1 MEKVPPM
8 IKLLFN
14 FLIFPGFLFT
24 ACFGL
29 AACWI
34 DRKVTARIQWR
45 VGPPWY
51 QPFIDL
57 VKLSIKEITVPRSA
71 SKELFFLSPLIG
83 LSAVT
88 LVSMLV
94 WLANIDPVSKGFS
107 GDIIV
112 IMYLLTL
119 PAVAV
124 ILGASASG
132 NPLAS
137 LGASR
142 EIKMVMAYELPFII
156 CLIVPVIKSHG
167 LLRLSEII
175 SYQAANGPFVASL
188 SGIIA
193 FIVMIFCMQAKL
205 GLVPFDASEAETEI
219 IAGTHIEYSG
229 MLLAIFKLTKT
240 MLMVAL
246 PLFLITLFWQGFTF
260 LSLWK
265 YVILLVIIILIR
277 NTNPRVRIDQAVRF
291 FWGKMTLLAILSVL
305 LAIKGM

>member
-1 MEKVPPM
+1 M
-8 IKLLFN
+8 IRLLFN

-24 ACFGL
+24 TIVGL
-29 AACWI
+29 AASWI

-51 QPFIDL
+51 QPLIDL
-57 VKLSIKEITVPRSA
+57 VKLSIKEITVPRPA
-71 SKELFFLSPLIG
+71 SKGLFFLAPLIG

-88 LVSMLV
+88 LVSTLIWLV
-94 WLANIDPVSKGFS
+94 NIDPVSKGFS

-119 PAVAV
+119 PAIAI

-167 LLRLSEII
+167 LLRLSDII
-175 SYQAANGPFVASL
+175 NYQSANGSFIASL

-219 IAGTHIEYSG
+219 MGGVLIEYSG
-229 MLLAIFKLTKT
+229 MLLAIFKLTKA

-246 PLFLITLFWQGFTF
+246 PLFLITLFWQGFNF
-260 LSLWK
+260 LSIWK
-265 YVILLVIIILIR
+265 YVILLVIIVLIR
-277 NTNPRVRIDQAVRF
+277 NTNPRVRVDQAVRF
-291 FWGKMTLLAILSVL
+291 FWGKMTLLAVFAVL
-305 LAIKGM
+305 LAMIGK

>member
-1 MEKVPPM
+1 M
-8 IKLLFN
+8 IKYLFN

-24 ACFGL
+24 VVFGL
-29 AACWI
+29 AASWI
-34 DRKVTARIQWR
+34 DRKVTGRVQWR

-51 QPFIDL
+51 QPLMDL

-71 SKELFFLSPLIG
+71 SKELFFLSPMIG

-88 LVSMLV
+88 LVSTFV
-94 WLANIDPVSKGFS
+94 WLINIYPGSNGFS

-112 IMYLLTL
+112 ILYLLTL
-119 PAVAV
+119 PAIAV

-137 LGASR
+137 LGVSR
-142 EIKMVMAYELPFII
+142 EIKLVMAYELPFII
-156 CLIVPVIKSHG
+156 SLLVPVIKSG
-167 LLRLSEII
+167 GMLRLGDII
-175 SYQAANGPFVASL
+175 AYQATHGAFLSSL

-205 GLVPFDASEAETEI
+205 GLVPFDMAEAETEI
-219 IAGTHIEYSG
+219 IAGTCIEYSG
-229 MLLAIFKLTKT
+229 MLLAILKLTKT

-246 PLFLITLFWQGFTF
+246 PLFLITLFWQGFNF
-260 LSLWK
+260 LSIWK

-277 NTNPRVRIDQAVRF
+277 NTNPRVKIDQAVRF
-291 FWGKMTLLAILSVL
+291 FWGKMTLMAMLAVL
-305 LAIKGM
+305 LAVKGF

>member
-1 MEKVPPM
+1 MT
-8 IKLLFN
+8 KLFFN

-24 ACFGL
+24 VVVGL

-51 QPFIDL
+51 QPLMDL
-57 VKLSIKEITVPRSA
+57 VKLSIKEITVPALA
-71 SKELFFLSPLIG
+71 SKELFFLSPMIG
-83 LSAVT
+83 LSAAM

-94 WLANIDPVSKGFS
+94 WLPNIDPVSKGFS

-112 IMYLLTL
+112 IVYLLTL
-119 PAVAV
+119 PATAV

-156 CLIVPVIKSHG
+156 SLIVPIIKSHG
-167 LLRLSEII
+167 LLRLNEII
-175 SYQAANGPFVASL
+175 NYQAANGPFIASF

-219 IAGTHIEYSG
+219 IAGTYIEYSG

-240 MLMVAL
+240 MLMVIL
-246 PLFLITLFWQGFTF
+246 PLFLITLFWQGFNF
-260 LSLWK
+260 LSMWK
-265 YVILLVIIILIR
+265 YIILLVVMILIR

-291 FWGKMTLLAILSVL
+291 FWGKMTLLSVLAVL
-305 LAIKGM
+305 LALKGL

>member
-1 MEKVPPM
+1 MTR
-8 IKLLFN
+8 LLFN
-14 FLIFPGFLFT
+14 FLIYPGFLFT

-29 AACWI
+29 VASWI

-51 QPFIDL
+51 QPLIDL

-71 SKELFFLSPLIG
+71 SKGLFFLSPLIG

-94 WLANIDPVSKGFS
+94 WLVNIDPVSKGFS

-119 PAVAV
+119 PAIAV

-156 CLIVPVIKSHG
+156 SLIVPVIKSGG
-167 LLRLSEII
+167 LLKLSEII
-175 SYQAANGPFVASL
+175 SYQAVNGSFIASL

-193 FIVMIFCMQAKL
+193 FIIMIFCMQAKL

-219 IAGTHIEYSG
+219 IAGTCIEYSG
-229 MLLAIFKLTKT
+229 MLLAILKLTKT

-277 NTNPRVRIDQAVRF
+277 NTNPRVRIDHAVRF
-291 FWGKMTLLAILSVL
+291 FWGKMTLLSIIAVL

>member
-1 MEKVPPM
+1 MLKY
-8 IKLLFN
+8 LCN

-24 ACFGL
+24 AIFGL
-29 AACWI
+29 AASWI

-51 QPFIDL
+51 QPLMDL
-57 VKLSIKEITVPRSA
+57 VKLSIKEITVPALA
-71 SKELFFLSPLIG
+71 SKELFFLSPMIG
-83 LSAVT
+83 LSAT
-88 LVSMLV
+88 MLVSMFV
-94 WLANIDPVSKGFS
+94 WLPNIDPVSKGFS

-112 IMYLLTL
+112 IVYLLTL
-119 PAVAV
+119 PATAV

-137 LGASR
+137 FGASR

-156 CLIVPVIKSHG
+156 SLIVPIIKSHG
-167 LLRLSEII
+167 LLRLNEII
-175 SYQAANGPFVASL
+175 NYQAANGPFIASF

-219 IAGTHIEYSG
+219 IAGTYIEYSG

-240 MLMVAL
+240 MLMVIL
-246 PLFLITLFWQGFTF
+246 PLFLITLFWQGFNF
-260 LSLWK
+260 LSMWK
-265 YVILLVIIILIR
+265 YVILLVVMILIR

-291 FWGKMTLLAILSVL
+291 FWGKMTLLATLAVL
-305 LAIKGM
+305 LAIIGK

>member
-1 MEKVPPM
+1 M
-8 IKLLFN
+8 IKHLFN

-24 ACFGL
+24 VIFGL
-29 AACWI
+29 ASCWI

-51 QPFIDL
+51 QPLMDI
-57 VKLSIKEITVPRSA
+57 VKLSIKEITIPRTA
-71 SKELFFLSPLIG
+71 SKELFFFSPMIG
-83 LSAVT
+83 LSAAT
-88 LVSMLV
+88 LVSMLI
-94 WLANIDPVSKGFS
+94 WLPNIDPVSKGFS

-112 IMYLLTL
+112 VMYLLTL
-119 PAVAV
+119 PAIAV

-137 LGASR
+137 VGVSR
-142 EIKMVMAYELPFII
+142 EIKLVMAYELPFII
-156 CLIVPVIKSHG
+156 SLLVPVIKSG
-167 LLRLSEII
+167 GMLRLGDII
-175 SYQAANGPFVASL
+175 AYQASHGAFLSSL

-219 IAGTHIEYSG
+219 MGGVLIEYSG

-240 MLMVAL
+240 MLMVVL
-246 PLFLITLFWQGFTF
+246 PLFLITLFWQGFNF
-260 LSLWK
+260 LSIWK
-265 YVILLVIIILIR
+265 YIVLLVIIVLIR

-291 FWGKMTLLAILSVL
+291 FWGKMTLLSVLAVL

>member
-1 MEKVPPM
+1 M
-8 IKLLFN
+8 IKLFFN

-29 AACWI
+29 MACWV

-45 VGPPWY
+45 AGPPWY
-51 QPFIDL
+51 QPMIDL
-57 VKLSIKEITVPRSA
+57 VKLSIKEITVPISA
-71 SKELFFLSPLIG
+71 AKELFFLSPAIG

-94 WLANIDPVSKGFS
+94 WLVNIDPVSKGFS

-119 PAVAV
+119 PATAV

-156 CLIVPVIKSHG
+156 SMTVPIIKSHG
-167 LLRLSEII
+167 LLRLGEII
-175 SYQAANGPFVASL
+175 NYQAVNGPFAASF

-205 GLVPFDASEAETEI
+205 GLVPFDAGEAETEI
-219 IAGTHIEYSG
+219 MAGTYIEYSG
-229 MLLAIFKLTKT
+229 ALLAIFKLTKA
-240 MLMVAL
+240 MLMAVL
-246 PLFLITLFWQGFTF
+246 PLFLITLFWQGFNF

-265 YVILLVIIILIR
+265 YAILLVIIILIK

-291 FWGKMTLLAILSVL
+291 FWGKMTLLSVMAVL
-305 LAIKGM
+305 LAILGK

>member
-1 MEKVPPM
+1 MTR
-8 IKLLFN
+8 LLFN

-24 ACFGL
+24 AIVGL
-29 AACWI
+29 IASWI

-51 QPFIDL
+51 QPLIDL

-71 SKELFFLSPLIG
+71 SKGLFFLSPMIG

-88 LVSMLV
+88 LVSTLV
-94 WLANIDPVSKGFS
+94 WLVNINPASKGFS

-112 IMYLLTL
+112 IAYLLTL
-119 PAVAV
+119 PAIAV

-175 SYQAANGPFVASL
+175 GYQAVNGSFVASL

-219 IAGTHIEYSG
+219 IAGTCIEYSG
-229 MLLAIFKLTKT
+229 MLLAILKLTKT
-240 MLMVAL
+240 MLMVVL
-246 PLFLITLFWQGFTF
+246 PLFLITIFWQGFNF
-260 LSLWK
+260 LSIWK

-291 FWGKMTLLAILSVL
+291 FWGKMTLLAILAVL

>member
-1 MEKVPPM
+1 MT
-8 IKLLFN
+8 KLLFN

-24 ACFGL
+24 AIVGL

-51 QPFIDL
+51 QPLIDL

-71 SKELFFLSPLIG
+71 SKELFFLSPMIG
-83 LSAVT
+83 LSAAT
-88 LVSMLV
+88 LVSTLIWLV
-94 WLANIDPVSKGFS
+94 NIDPLSKGFS

-119 PAVAV
+119 PAIAV

-142 EIKMVMAYELPFII
+142 EIKMVLAYELPFII
-156 CLIVPVIKSHG
+156 SLIVPIIKSGG

-175 SYQAANGPFVASL
+175 NYQAGHGPFIASF
-188 SGIIA
+188 SGAIA
-193 FIVMIFCMQAKL
+193 FCVMIFCMQAKL
-205 GLVPFDASEAETEI
+205 GLVPFDAGEAETEI
-219 IAGTHIEYSG
+219 MAGTYIEYSG

-240 MLMVAL
+240 LLMVAL
-246 PLFLITLFWQGFTF
+246 PLFLITLFWQGFNF
-260 LSLWK
+260 LSMWK
-265 YVILLVIIILIR
+265 YAILLVIIILIR

-291 FWGKMTLLAILSVL
+291 FWGKMTLLAVMAVL
-305 LAIKGM
+305 LAILGK

>member
-1 MEKVPPM
+1 MTR
-8 IKLLFN
+8 LLFN

-24 ACFGL
+24 AIVGL
-29 AACWI
+29 IASWI

-51 QPFIDL
+51 QPLIDL

-71 SKELFFLSPLIG
+71 SKGLFFLSPMIG

-88 LVSMLV
+88 FVSTLIWLV
-94 WLANIDPVSKGFS
+94 NIDPVSKGFS

-119 PAVAV
+119 PAIAI
-124 ILGASASG
+124 ILGASSSG

-142 EIKMVMAYELPFII
+142 EIKLVMAYELPFII

-175 SYQAANGPFVASL
+175 NYQAVNGSFIASL

-219 IAGTHIEYSG
+219 MGGALIEYSG

-246 PLFLITLFWQGFTF
+246 PLFLITLFWQGFNF
-260 LSLWK
+260 LSIWK
-265 YVILLVIIILIR
+265 YVILLVIIVLIR
-277 NTNPRVRIDQAVRF
+277 NTNPRVRVDQAVRF
-291 FWGKMTLLAILSVL
+291 FWGKMTLLAILAVL
-305 LAIKGM
+305 LAVKGM

>member
-1 MEKVPPM
+1 M
-8 IKLLFN
+8 IRLLVN

-24 ACFGL
+24 AIVGL
-29 AACWI
+29 IASWI
-34 DRKVTARIQWR
+34 DRKVTARVQWR

-51 QPFIDL
+51 QPLTDL

-71 SKELFFLSPLIG
+71 SKGLFFLSPMIG

-88 LVSMLV
+88 LVSTLV
-94 WLANIDPVSKGFS
+94 WLVNIDSASKGFS

-112 IMYLLTL
+112 ITYLLTL
-119 PAVAV
+119 PAIAI

-142 EIKMVMAYELPFII
+142 EIKLVMAYELPFII

-175 SYQAANGPFVASL
+175 NYQAANGSFIASF

-205 GLVPFDASEAETEI
+205 GLVPFDASEAETELM
-219 IAGTHIEYSG
+219 GGVLIEYSG
-229 MLLAIFKLTKT
+229 MLLGIFKLTKM

-246 PLFLITLFWQGFTF
+246 PLFLITLFWQGFNF

-265 YVILLVIIILIR
+265 YVALLVVIILIR

-291 FWGKMTLLAILSVL
+291 FWGKMTLLAVLAVL

>member
-1 MEKVPPM
+1 MLKN
-8 IKLLFN
+8 LFQ
-14 FLIFPGFLFT
+14 FVIFPGFLFT
-24 ACFGL
+24 AVFGL
-29 AACWI
+29 AACWV

-51 QPFIDL
+51 QPLIDL
-57 VKLSIKEITVPRSA
+57 VKLSIKEITVPRPA
-71 SKELFFLSPLIG
+71 SKGLFFLSPLIG

-88 LVSMLV
+88 LVSTLV
-94 WLANIDPVSKGFS
+94 WLVNIGPASKGFS

-119 PAVAV
+119 PAIAV

-142 EIKMVMAYELPFII
+142 EIKLVMAYELPFII

-175 SYQAANGPFVASL
+175 NYQTVNGSFAASL

-219 IAGTHIEYSG
+219 MGGVLIEYSG

-240 MLMVAL
+240 MLMVTL
-246 PLFLITLFWQGFTF
+246 PLFLITLFWQGFNF
-260 LSLWK
+260 LSIWK
-265 YVILLVIIILIR
+265 YVILLVIIVLIR

-291 FWGKMTLLAILSVL
+291 FWGKMTLMAVMAVL
-305 LAIKGM
+305 LAILGK